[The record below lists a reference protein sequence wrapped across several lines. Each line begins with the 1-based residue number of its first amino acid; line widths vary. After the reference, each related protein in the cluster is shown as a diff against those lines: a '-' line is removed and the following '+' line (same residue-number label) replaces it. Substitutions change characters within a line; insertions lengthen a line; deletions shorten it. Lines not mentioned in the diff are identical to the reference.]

1 MKAERTVQL
10 GKYTMNITV
19 ESCHFEKKGDA
30 WEGTVDQSEAWYSV
44 EYKLSMNGR
53 TLTGTTYFGADALKL
68 QRGVPA
74 GACGLIEMEE
84 NGKQIPLYLTAD
96 KAAMVERTV
105 SELKAEAADPETDR
119 IIKEKAE
126 EALAAQRWHYKRIK
140 DFGEKEIAC
149 NGHLMTRAEVKA
161 FQKSW
166 NKIENE
172 GADGYMP
179 RFIAKEDYDEATQWL
194 ANNR

>member
-119 IIKEKAE
+119 IIAEKAE
-126 EALAAQRWHYKRIK
+126 KKTAEQRAHYQLVKEAGDA
-140 DFGEKEIAC
+140 EIAR
-149 NGHLMTRAEVKA
+149 NGRLMSRAEGKA
-161 FQKSW
+161 MQDRW
-166 NKIENE
+166 NKAENE
-172 GADGYMP
+172 GADGYVP
-179 RFIAKEDYDEATQWL
+179 RFVAKEDYDEAVEWL
-194 ANNR
+194 AKN

>member
-1 MKAERTVQL
+1 MKAERTIQL

-19 ESCHFEKKGDA
+19 ESCHYEKKGDA

-119 IIKEKAE
+119 IIAEKAE
-126 EALAAQRWHYKRIK
+126 KKTSEQRAHYQQVKA
-140 DFGEKEIAC
+140 DGDAEIAR
-149 NGHLMTRAEVKA
+149 NGHLMTRAEGKA
-161 FQKSW
+161 MQDRW
-166 NKIENE
+166 NKAENE
-172 GADGYMP
+172 GADGYVP
-179 RFIAKEDYDEATQWL
+179 RFVAREDYDEAMQWL
-194 ANNR
+194 ADN

>member
-1 MKAERTVQL
+1 MKAERTIQL
-10 GKYTMNITV
+10 GKYTMTLVV
-19 ESCHFEKKGDA
+19 ESNHYEKNGDA

-44 EYKLSMNGR
+44 EYELSMNGR

-119 IIKEKAE
+119 IIAEKA
-126 EALAAQRWHYKRIK
+126 
-140 DFGEKEIAC
+140 EKEIAEQRAHYQQVKADGDAEIAR
-149 NGHLMTRAEVKA
+149 NGRLMTRAEGKA
-161 FQKSW
+161 MQRRW
-166 NKIENE
+166 NKAENE
-172 GADGYMP
+172 GADGYVP
-179 RFIAKEDYDEATQWL
+179 RFVAREDYDEAMQWL
-194 ANNR
+194 ADN

>member
-1 MKAERTVQL
+1 MKARTIQL
-10 GKYTMNITV
+10 GSYRMDITV
-19 ESCHFEKKGDA
+19 ESNHYEKNGDA
-30 WEGTVDQSEAWYSV
+30 WEGTVDQSAAWYSV
-44 EYKLSMNGR
+44 EYKLYIDGKILR
-53 TLTGTTYFGADALKL
+53 GTTYFGKDALKL

-74 GACGLIEMEE
+74 GACGLVRLEG
-84 NGKQIPLYLTAD
+84 NGKSVPLYLTAEN
-96 KAAMVERTV
+96 AELVEKTV
-105 SELKAEAADPETDR
+105 RDLEAEASDPETDR

-126 EALAAQRWHYKRIK
+126 EALAAQRGHYKRIK

>member
-1 MKAERTVQL
+1 MQAKRTIKI
-10 GKYTMNITV
+10 GSYFMEIIV
-19 ESCHFEKKGDA
+19 ESNHFEKKGDA

-119 IIKEKAE
+119 IIAEKAE
-126 EALAAQRWHYKRIK
+126 KKTSEQRAHYQQVKA
-140 DFGEKEIAC
+140 DGDAEIAR

-161 FQKSW
+161 FQKRW
-166 NKIENE
+166 NEVENE
-172 GADGYMP
+172 GADGYVP
-179 RFIAKEDYDEATQWL
+179 RFVAKEDYDEAAQWL
-194 ANNR
+194 AKN